1 MKFLVDTSIWLW
13 ALSEPDRVT
22 KAARDKFATSADE
35 LFLSV
40 ASVWEVVLKH
50 AKGKL
55 SLPEPP
61 ASYVP
66 SRMSFLGIHSL
77 AVSQG
82 HVLQVA
88 KLPAH
93 HNDPFDRLLIAQA
106 LVEEMTILTADRVFR
121 KYDVPILWAGR

>member
-1 MKFLVDTSIWLW
+1 MKYLMDTSIWLW
-13 ALSEPDRVT
+13 ALSEPGRIA
-22 KAARDKFATSADE
+22 KPARQKLTASADE
-35 LFLSV
+35 LFLSA

-61 ASYVP
+61 DAYVP
-66 SRMSFLGIHSL
+66 SRMSFLGIRSL
-77 AVSQG
+77 PVSQA

-88 KLPAH
+88 ALPAH
-93 HNDPFDRLLIAQA
+93 HSDPFDRLLIAQA
-106 LVEEMTILTADRVFR
+106 LVEGMTILTADRLFK